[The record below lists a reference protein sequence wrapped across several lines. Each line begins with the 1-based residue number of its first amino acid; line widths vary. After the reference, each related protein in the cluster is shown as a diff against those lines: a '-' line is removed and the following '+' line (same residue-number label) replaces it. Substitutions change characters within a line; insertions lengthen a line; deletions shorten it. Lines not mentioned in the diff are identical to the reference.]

1 MQLLVRIGID
11 FPKEGVNIVHRKCF
25 LIAGLVVCGCF
36 LASCSSVRSNVPA
49 IDQDS
54 AQQID
59 RNNSMYSHSDSIEG
73 EMKEDIFMS
82 ASVDETGCLFITIE
96 NNSDSVVEMG
106 QSFTLQKKE
115 NETWIDTPL
124 PINDYDVLNEIDPGQ
139 SHTLTYDIGN
149 VVTLEKGGQY
159 QIEQMVSIGQKAYI
173 ITATLRV

>member
-1 MQLLVRIGID
+1 
-11 FPKEGVNIVHRKCF
+11 
-25 LIAGLVVCGCF
+25 
-36 LASCSSVRSNVPA
+36 
-49 IDQDS
+49 
-54 AQQID
+54 
-59 RNNSMYSHSDSIEG
+59 
-73 EMKEDIFMS
+73 MS

-139 SHTLTYDIGN
+139 SHTLTYDIEN

-159 QIEQMVSIGQKAYI
+159 QIEKMVSLGQKAYI